1 MTIKE
6 IYEEIKKCRFENNE
20 LELYY
25 ANELIEKG
33 EFSRGYYFMGDAKL
47 QQGELHEA
55 FSYFN
60 KAMEIQ
66 IEKEEFE
73 NLSETYN
80 SQGIACFLKGDEYGA
95 IDYFLKSYKIAK
107 DMKNGILRGRIINN
121 MGYIYMKLKDIKTAL
136 IYFEH
141 SNRFLIEKEEEEI
154 IYETAV
160 KYINITLCYLE
171 LEDIKNAKKY
181 FELYKKIYNRLE
193 DRKISKIYEK
203 EIMARIYYIENDFEK
218 SKKICKSIIK
228 EGEQAVIRTEAFD
241 SFYNIAELL
250 LKYNEFEDAKQIIDN
265 LYKKATK
272 EDNYHKIRNCILLYL
287 SYYELKGD
295 MDFTDKIYESYFEKF
310 SEMELKTNKSIAE
323 GMDNR
328 LRLYEQSVLEGA

>member
-1 MTIKE
+1 MTEKE
-6 IYEEIKKCRFENNE
+6 IYVKIKKCRFEDNE

-25 ANELIEKG
+25 ANELVEMG
-33 EFSRGYYFMGDAKL
+33 DFSKGYYFMGDAKL
-47 QQGELHEA
+47 QQGELLEA
-55 FSYFN
+55 FSYLN

-66 IEKEEFE
+66 IEKGEFD

-80 SQGIACFLKGDEYGA
+80 SLGIAFFVKGDEYA
-95 IDYFLKSYKIAK
+95 AVDYFLKAYKIAK
-107 DMKNGILRGRIINN
+107 EKGNSILRGRIINN
-121 MGYIYMKLKDIKTAL
+121 IGYIYMKLKDIRTAL

-141 SNRFLIEKEEEEI
+141 SNRFMGEEDEEEI

-160 KYINITLCYLE
+160 KYINITLCYIE

-181 FELYKKIYNRLE
+181 YELYKKIYNRLE
-193 DRKISKIYEK
+193 DRKISGIYEK
-203 EIMARIYYIENDFEK
+203 EILARIYYLENDFEM

-228 EGEQAVIRTEAFD
+228 DGDISIIRAEAFD
-241 SFYNIAELL
+241 SFYNSAKLL
-250 LKYNEFEDAKQIIDN
+250 LKYNEIEDAKQIIDN

-272 EDNYHKIRNCILLYL
+272 EDNYFKIRNCILLYL

-295 MDFTDKIYESYFEKF
+295 KDFAEKIYESYFEKF
-310 SEMELKTNKSIAE
+310 REMEVKTNKSIAE

-328 LRLYEQSVLEGA
+328 LRLYEQSILEGA